1 MKSPLQIPF
10 CQRKYFCVLVSVAA
24 GLYMAFSMPGDLVA
38 LVPMVRAAVIVNAL
52 ILGFVIT
59 LAGVAN
65 RQPVFGFRF
74 HPLLRG
80 AVIGALIHLD
90 FMIYAWSDQRV
101 FWSTI
106 IMAAIFGALLDW
118 VATMLFGEG
127 RKLTKDLAV

>member
-1 MKSPLQIPF
+1 MTSPLTIPF
-10 CQRKYFCVLVSVAA
+10 CKRKYFCILVSVAA
-24 GLYMAFSMPGDLVA
+24 GLYMAFSMPSDLIA

-52 ILGFVIT
+52 ILGLVISI
-59 LAGVAN
+59 AGVAN
-65 RQPVFGFRF
+65 RHPYFGFRF

-80 AVIGALIHLD
+80 ALIGALIHLD

-106 IMAAIFGALLDW
+106 IMAALFGALLDW
-118 VATMLFGEG
+118 VASMLFGEG